1 LRWNEQG
8 HVRGMTAGARGQS
21 RLPQLSSPNREERLD
36 REKDHEK
43 INILVTLVSRR
54 ELGSARQEGKASQS
68 QVGYSDGK
76 KPSEFWQLWG
86 TSRQR

>member
-1 LRWNEQG
+1 
-8 HVRGMTAGARGQS
+8 MTAGARGQS

-76 KPSEFWQLWG
+76 NQVSFGNCGNQQATLIGKAGGGIL
-86 TSRQR
+86 R